1 MEKKLIALAHSICK
15 ARFMDYPDYDED
27 IELGLADALTILVQ
41 ENVGHDED
49 IESAELY
56 DFLNKEI
63 NEPKCTSGCGRTAKE
78 CGGHCWK

>member
-1 MEKKLIALAHSICK
+1 MVEYQSILREDIKMEEKLIALAHSICK
-15 ARFMDYPDYDED
+15 AKFMDYPDYDED

-56 DFLNKEI
+56 DFITEKI
-63 NEPKCTSGCGRTAKE
+63 G
-78 CGGHCWK
+78 

>member
-41 ENVGHDED
+41 ENVGHDEE

-56 DFLNKEI
+56 DFI
-63 NEPKCTSGCGRTAKE
+63 NEKLG
-78 CGGHCWK
+78 

>member
-1 MEKKLIALAHSICK
+1 MEKKLIELAHEICK
-15 ARFMDYPDYDED
+15 AKFMDYPDYDED

-56 DFLNKEI
+56 DFIDGKL
-63 NEPKCTSGCGRTAKE
+63 G
-78 CGGHCWK
+78 

>member
-1 MEKKLIALAHSICK
+1 MKEKLIALAHSICK

-49 IESAELY
+49 IESAELF
-56 DFLNKEI
+56 DFFENNLK
-63 NEPKCTSGCGRTAKE
+63 
-78 CGGHCWK
+78 